1 MLRPTAGGRRSLCA
15 REVLGKGVFRNSD
28 DHDLP
33 ARKDLDDVIVATPD
47 QWHARA
53 SIDP

>member
-1 MLRPTAGGRRSLCA
+1 VSFVIT
-15 REVLGKGVFRNSD
+15 D
-28 DHDLP
+28 DYDLP

-53 SIDP
+53 SIDPCSPKGCEHSYHIATFAAP